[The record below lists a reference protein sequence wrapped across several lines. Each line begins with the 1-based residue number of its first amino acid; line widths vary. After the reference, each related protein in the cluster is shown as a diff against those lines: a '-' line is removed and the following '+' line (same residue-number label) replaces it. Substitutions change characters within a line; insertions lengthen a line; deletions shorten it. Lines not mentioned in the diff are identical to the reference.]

1 MTTPEFWTVVELSDH
16 GEPIIAI
23 CRTEAEA
30 RAWAAAYDADP
41 RYFGDPE
48 VRPGEF
54 VGPYPDGL
62 SA

>member
-1 MTTPEFWTVVELSDH
+1 MSEAGFWTVVELGEP

-30 RAWAAAYDADP
+30 KAWAAAYDADP

-54 VGPYPDGL
+54 TGEYPDGT